1 MASPR
6 SLTSIPYD
14 AASQFNRYFESDKV
28 DCKYNPN
35 SADSPKPEFQQQV
48 STPHT
53 PQQQQHPNSGKDN
66 NDIQGQGGTTN
77 LVVEQVVKTEQPEI
91 NNVIHATSFGGL
103 AVAGTGGGGVVV
115 QGADDV
121 VVDLQ
126 HFVSTNTA
134 VVPQPHAPPPSS
146 VVATTATATQMS
158 ILVRSRCS
166 LVEKFHVITVRQKF
180 SVTFLAYCV
189 AHLLN
194 SHVACIH
201 IHNMYIFGH
210 TQHVVLSFFL
220 TIIDFLSESL

>member
-166 LVEKFHVITVRQKF
+166 LVEK
-180 SVTFLAYCV
+180 
-189 AHLLN
+189 LN
-194 SHVACIH
+194 S
-201 IHNMYIFGH
+201 
-210 TQHVVLSFFL
+210 
-220 TIIDFLSESL
+220 

>member
-66 NDIQGQGGTTN
+66 NDIQGQGTTN

-134 VVPQPHAPPPSS
+134 VVPQPHVPPPSS

-201 IHNMYIFGH
+201 IHDNIFGH

-220 TIIDFLSESL
+220 ILNDFLSESL

>member
-66 NDIQGQGGTTN
+66 NDIQGGTTN

-166 LVEKFHVITVRQKF
+166 LVEKIHSLITVRQKF

-189 AHLLN
+189 ACSLTKFSRSLY
-194 SHVACIH
+194 SH
-201 IHNMYIFGH
+201 
-210 TQHVVLSFFL
+210 S
-220 TIIDFLSESL
+220 